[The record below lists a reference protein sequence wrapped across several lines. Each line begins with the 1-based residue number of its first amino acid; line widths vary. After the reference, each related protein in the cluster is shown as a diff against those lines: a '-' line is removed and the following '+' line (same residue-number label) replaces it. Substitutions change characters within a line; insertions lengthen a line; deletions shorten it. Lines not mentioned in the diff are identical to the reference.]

1 MNLLVACVAS
11 GVFGSFTFRKGAIL
25 CANKDI
31 GNRYF
36 GTYSRK
42 MG

>member
-1 MNLLVACVAS
+1 MNLLVACV
-11 GVFGSFTFRKGAIL
+11 VFGSFTFRKGAIL
-25 CANKDI
+25 CTNKDI

-36 GTYSRK
+36 GTYGRK

>member
-11 GVFGSFTFRKGAIL
+11 GVLDSFTFRKGAIL
-25 CANKDI
+25 CTNKDI

-36 GTYSRK
+36 GTYGQEK
-42 MG
+42 G